1 MKRSLIALAV
11 FALALPFAA
20 RAQRADDCAALQ
32 TLQALYEIR
41 QLSMAASP
49 SSYAV
54 DRAIETNLDR
64 LRDPLP
70 SGGYRWVRLTRPA
83 GDGPVVKREH
93 LVQADHAAGDR
104 EQFEADGTVPYAVRI
119 VVPRK
124 RSLTKANK
132 DLWVGAVNVRYWTEG
147 EMKTLTR
154 QIDAWL
160 LPDNSRTIDLGVIAD
175 RAEVQVETATKSG
188 NRGQS
193 LIEVHFRQAVA
204 QDDPANPN
212 FEGVEALKRLQYA
225 ADPAAIDLEVARLE
239 RRLFPGVE
247 ITPFTMIVTRLREA
261 EALLRSEKEEE
272 KEKGR
277 KALAEVVRALPR

>member
-1 MKRSLIALAV
+1 MKRSLVALAI
-11 FALALPFAA
+11 FAFLLPVAA
-20 RAQRADDCAALQ
+20 RAQSDDCAALQ

-41 QLSMAASP
+41 QLSMVASP

-54 DRAIETNLDR
+54 DRAIETSLDR

-70 SGGYRWVRLTRPA
+70 SGGYRWVRWTRPA

-93 LVQADHAAGDR
+93 LVQADQASG
-104 EQFEADGTVPYAVRI
+104 ELELFEADATVPYAVRI
-119 VVPRK
+119 VAPRK

-132 DLWVGAVNVRYWTEG
+132 ELWVGTVNIRYWTEG
-147 EMKTLTR
+147 KMKTMERRVDT
-154 QIDAWL
+154 WL
-160 LPDNSRTIDLGVIAD
+160 MPDNSRTIDLGVIAD
-175 RAEVQVETATKSG
+175 RAEVSVETGTKSG

-193 LIEVHFRQAVA
+193 LLEVHFRQAVA
-204 QDDPANPN
+204 QDDPSNPN

-225 ADPAAIDLEVARLE
+225 ADPSAIDLEIARLE
-239 RRLFPGVE
+239 RQLFPGVE
-247 ITPFTMIVTRLREA
+247 VTPFTTIVTRLREA

-277 KALAEVVRALPR
+277 KALADVVRALPR

>member
-11 FALALPFAA
+11 LALALPFAA
-20 RAQRADDCAALQ
+20 RAQRADDCAALR

-41 QLSMAASP
+41 QLSMVAHP

-54 DRAIETNLDR
+54 DRAIETHLDR

-70 SGGYRWVRLTRPA
+70 GGGYRWVRLTRPV

-104 EQFEADGTVPYAVRI
+104 EQFEADGSVPFAVRI

-132 DLWVGAVNVRYWTEG
+132 ELWVGTVRVRYATEG
-147 EMKTLTR
+147 QTKTLER
-154 QIDAWL
+154 KIDAWL

-175 RAEVQVETATKSG
+175 RAEVEVETATKSG

-193 LIEVHFRQAVA
+193 LVEVHFRQAVA

-212 FEGVEALKRLQYA
+212 FEGVEALKRLQYSADA
-225 ADPAAIDLEVARLE
+225 ATIDLEIARLE
-239 RRLFPGVE
+239 RQLFPGIE
-247 ITPFTMIVTRLREA
+247 ITPFTTIVTRLREA

-272 KEKGR
+272 KAKGQ
-277 KALAEVVRALPR
+277 KALAEVVRSLP